1 MAYVTRYIY
10 GTDKLRSTGFE
21 VRGLDGTKTGVVECA
36 DLAELSEWTK
46 CITNNV
52 IGINSLQTKVFN
64 NSLAAHDQI
73 SYIGWVCEGF
83 LQSNSHHW
91 QNWHPRFFALRGS
104 KVYIFDSPPVSTHG
118 SGESYKNF
126 HKNEIV

>member
-10 GTDKLRSTGFE
+10 GTDKLRPTGFE
-21 VRGLDGTKTGVVECA
+21 VRGLDGTKTGVVECC
-36 DLAELSEWTK
+36 DLAELSEWIK

-64 NSLAAHDQI
+64 NSLPPHDQI
-73 SYIGWVCEGF
+73 SYMGWVCEGF

-91 QNWHPRFFALRGS
+91 QNWHPRFFALRGPR
-104 KVYIFDSPPVSTHG
+104 VYIFDSPPVSPLFFLCW
-118 SGESYKNF
+118 YF
-126 HKNEIV
+126 FQ